1 MRRFL
6 APWGTWRRTMPLS
19 ARTGTPATIRV
30 GRAVYDKKS
39 MLCLGRIVKGREQQ
53 WPEKL
58 NQRKTKPPVPVG
70 WSTHRCLRLPGH
82 TNQRSRSLL
91 RTLGILQQVRRLR
104 TTRIPGLHTVCLWA
118 KQTALADR
126 PPQWTKCCGALRWFP
141 RQIPSG
147 HVAIR
152 IIRST

>member
-1 MRRFL
+1 
-6 APWGTWRRTMPLS
+6 MPLS

-70 WSTHRCLRLPGH
+70 FLVCTACLAKSR
-82 TNQRSRSLL
+82 QRAARPH
-91 RTLGILQQVRRLR
+91 QV
-104 TTRIPGLHTVCLWA
+104 A
-118 KQTALADR
+118 
-126 PPQWTKCCGALRWFP
+126 
-141 RQIPSG
+141 
-147 HVAIR
+147 
-152 IIRST
+152 